1 MTSMQNSVVS
11 LSINFI
17 FLNKHDLKDNL
28 FLNFLQW
35 KKKKGTL
42 KRRFYC
48 LLFYV
53 WNLSQIS
60 FLLLI
65 NKNSESSICLQV
77 CVALSCWIEVL
88 NLKKHPSCHLKSSF
102 LML

>member
-35 KKKKGTL
+35 KKKRNFK
-42 KRRFYC
+42 KKI
-48 LLFYV
+48 LLFTFLCMELKQ
-53 WNLSQIS
+53 NFLSA
-60 FLLLI
+60 L
-65 NKNSESSICLQV
+65 NK
-77 CVALSCWIEVL
+77 
-88 NLKKHPSCHLKSSF
+88 
-102 LML
+102 